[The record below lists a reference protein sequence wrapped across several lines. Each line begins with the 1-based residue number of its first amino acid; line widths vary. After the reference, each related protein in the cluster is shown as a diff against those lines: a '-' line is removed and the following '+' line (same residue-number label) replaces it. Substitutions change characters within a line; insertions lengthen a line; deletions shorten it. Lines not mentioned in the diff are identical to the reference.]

1 MGSKANPKRNGTK
14 DDLLLSI
21 IGEERVSMETSPKI
35 QREVIECCKAGDEK
49 AFAEI
54 VLHYQKR
61 VFNIAYRMLGN
72 MEEAKDLAQEV
83 FLTVFESVKDLREEF
98 KFGAWLTQI
107 TLNHCRNRWKYL
119 KRRQYFNS
127 DSFEDSMEGEDG
139 DMPSSVAHP
148 SDNPEALYE
157 KKMIQQFI
165 QKGLLK
171 LKEDQRE
178 LIVLRDLQGFSYEEI
193 GRLFRLP
200 EGTIKSKLHRARM
213 NLKEILERSAH

>member
-1 MGSKANPKRNGTK
+1 
-14 DDLLLSI
+14 
-21 IGEERVSMETSPKI
+21 METSPKI
-35 QREVIECCKAGDEK
+35 KSEVIERCKAGDEK

-83 FLTVFESVKDLREEF
+83 FLTVFGSVKDLREEI

-127 DSFEDSMEGEDG
+127 DSLDDPMEGEEG
-139 DMPSSVAHP
+139 AMPSSIAVADP
-148 SDNPEALYE
+148 TDSPESLYE
-157 KKMIQQFI
+157 KKMIQQLI
-165 QKGLLK
+165 QKGLLQLNK
-171 LKEDQRE
+171 DQRE
-178 LIVLRDLQGFSYEEI
+178 LLVLRDLQGFSYEEI
-193 GRLFRLP
+193 GRLFQFS
-200 EGTIKSKLHRARM
+200 EGTVKSKLHRARM
-213 NLKEILERSAH
+213 NLKEVLQKFSH